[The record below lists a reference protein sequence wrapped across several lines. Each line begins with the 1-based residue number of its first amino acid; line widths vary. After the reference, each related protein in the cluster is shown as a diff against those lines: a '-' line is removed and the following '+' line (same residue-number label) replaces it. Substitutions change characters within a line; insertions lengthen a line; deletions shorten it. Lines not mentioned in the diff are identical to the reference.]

1 MPKVQR
7 EVSMPLDGHT
17 FFLYNQLQNH
27 VQQQKHN
34 VLYTHNT
41 TYNLKYYK
49 FTNVLHAV
57 AQRHNVYPVCRMA
70 TPDPS
75 AISSVCHSAVTPSP
89 LPSHLDGWLR
99 MARMKVKVNL
109 TIIKVM
115 LIPFSVC
122 ASIQC
127 ALCSDIKKI
136 MAQESPRITN
146 TVSFT
151 THCTALHFILGHKE
165 HISDFRE
172 DKEICQGS
180 QFVHFPHWQIPPLV
194 GKQPFQRPTRLL
206 VP

>member
-17 FFLYNQLQNH
+17 LFLYNQLQNH

-34 VLYTHNT
+34 VLYIHHT
-41 TYNLKYYK
+41 TYMYNLKYYK
-49 FTNVLHAV
+49 FTNLLHGV

-89 LPSHLDGWLR
+89 LPSLLDGWLR

-115 LIPFSVC
+115 LILFSVS

-146 TVSFT
+146 TVSFNMKMLK
-151 THCTALHFILGHKE
+151 A
-165 HISDFRE
+165 
-172 DKEICQGS
+172 
-180 QFVHFPHWQIPPLV
+180 
-194 GKQPFQRPTRLL
+194 PTRHKSN
-206 VP
+206 

>member
-1 MPKVQR
+1 MRRRLCSQYAAGWPRLLTIQHLHIVQFTHNKTQNTRHNTIKNTMPKVQS

-34 VLYTHNT
+34 VLYT

-49 FTNVLHAV
+49 STNVFHGV
-57 AQRHNVYPVCRMA
+57 AHRHNVYPVCRMA

-89 LPSHLDGWLR
+89 LPSLLDGWLR

-115 LIPFSVC
+115 LIPFSVWASKC
-122 ASIQC
+122 AM
-127 ALCSDIKKI
+127 CSDIRKI

-146 TVSFT
+146 TVSFN
-151 THCTALHFILGHKE
+151 LH
-165 HISDFRE
+165 
-172 DKEICQGS
+172 
-180 QFVHFPHWQIPPLV
+180 
-194 GKQPFQRPTRLL
+194 
-206 VP
+206 